1 MPVKSADIKPAFDP
15 NKPYTPIQKTDD
27 AKPTFDQNKPYVSL
41 KKKDN
46 SEDIGTGS
54 PKIVV
59 PSDLDPLSTS
69 KDNTPATQKAIPVNR
84 IKSGINPFDITSTY
98 QTQITM
104 PDGSPLRLNKNK
116 SDFGDPNY
124 IDDLQKRI
132 SEQKITP
139 DDIHNIADA
148 SGKSPATI
156 NAYVK
161 GGKQAAFAVENT
173 ENNGKDRDRIA
184 QVIDKFNHTYKG
196 NYNINEVLSSP
207 EKSAEFL
214 NSAKT
219 QPVKNMKDL
228 PLEEATK
235 TALPFISQKDLNLLE
250 DMVIR
255 QTVTDDKTKGVSKD
269 ETIKKIAQRT
279 NPKGYAQ
286 SVAASIPTVSSPND
300 IIGLAGN
307 AYDATFGTK
316 DKDDLLNTVKGEAEL
331 RYNDAIQKNAVDK
344 ISQGILTGKQ
354 DLYEQGQ
361 AELKTVD
368 DDAVYKY
375 PSLVK
380 QEIARRV
387 NETIGR
393 ESGQLID
400 SDTQNYTEKILGAS
414 PVDRARVMKQLGY
427 LDDPKTK
434 DLALSMIGHDDYFAD
449 ASYLGSVGSSFLEPF
464 KELGMS
470 VADITGFRNKRDIL
484 SDKKKDEMFP
494 KELAN
499 TKADFTLPL
508 IGEVRVRNVL
518 NTTANL
524 AGMAVIAAATEGAG
538 SELGLAAKASKS
550 LAAYTSFGLPSYDG
564 ALKDSYNFLDNDGAR
579 SLYATIT
586 AVTNA
591 EGGRFLDL
599 GKITR
604 IPGVSEVYSKMAQG
618 LSENSLTKKGV
629 RELLDEAKNPY
640 IEFALKYGKNVTKG
654 AATMAYFN
662 ISNNIERLAFGD
674 PSIKAEDVLPQA
686 GHAFIDGVTG
696 MSIMGAFGA
705 VADMRN
711 EKNTSYK
718 GFIYNMALNHDATA
732 DVFKQGLKDGTY
744 TQPEYNQKMQIL
756 NTAKVAKSAMDATQV
771 ENNVTFDENQKSVYV
786 ANKTA
791 AAVLKNKLENTP
803 KENESQRNE
812 LKGQIERLDQQ
823 NKDVLEGLKFTPT
836 LEPLYDLFEAEKEY
850 NKALEG
856 VNTGDVDLSKV
867 EAAKERIN
875 QAIEN
880 HEKVKSPKNKDAKSE
895 NTEVKTE
902 STQGENKEDL
912 ATTDSFTDTNK
923 KKALDDKANEIAVA
937 IYPGIGDAEYNKRG
951 RAKILNNPLEEVNDM
966 IGFYEKELIPKN
978 ESEKSPLLENSQKA
992 LINLKKLRDE
1002 YSEIQNQSIVDN
1014 NNKTKK
1020 INEENTK
1027 TFYENKNTEET
1038 KGENKEPLANTLNRV
1053 EPQLSEEQVGLLQ
1066 PVVDKVDKAELVNE
1080 KELNDAQNVL
1090 YEALDKN
1097 AGASHLIEPLILKL
1111 QDYEHTTKTETGT
1124 VTEKE
1129 PIEGTFAAKTKQEIK
1144 PALEQSAGSTATV
1157 TLPDGGVRKGKL
1169 NIKGGQYVLDMA
1181 DAPQVIIGEKA
1192 ITDRDL
1198 KLPSEEKVAEPIKF
1212 DKDGNVESV
1221 TFETRNGNLVSIEDP
1236 EKALDIAIQLQA
1248 DAIGTIPDAAFD
1260 KAYTT
1265 IEKET
1270 QVEVPVKDIL
1280 SQTKTEQDGKIN
1292 EKNAPEKESSQK
1304 NGESGEE
1311 GSNEKDDVVKQ
1322 GVDTT
1327 TGEEAP
1333 LIKHSVK
1340 LNEETGKYEVLTPKG
1355 FVVAIKNNEKEANEA
1370 KDRIDEPFNKEK
1382 PDEQNITNA
1391 PPTPPEKEVVKEFE
1405 KAGNNF
1411 SAITK
1416 ARTSELEAAKSMFD
1430 RESPTKW
1437 TEVHQNA
1444 MSDLQ
1449 ARYPDKTIYEGAK
1462 EQVAEQARNYDNGV
1476 DYNPTSKD
1484 IAVMQYL
1491 KAETESR
1498 IKKLNID
1505 TEDTIA
1511 MAAAS
1516 TQYDF
1521 LHDDLMNIAK
1531 ASQKREA
1538 GTAFG
1543 IRNRE
1548 VRLDYDSD
1556 AGLQA
1561 RRIQLIKE
1569 KGGEP
1574 LSGEE
1579 NAWTAEQWEKEKE
1592 LLQRENDLKQ
1602 QGMQETFDKEI
1613 AKLTKEYEDKLKTA
1627 GKKDIPKKE
1636 KTLSQSGKDLADKIR
1651 KLKSDKGTTNID
1663 VTFGLKDLAVEAVAQ
1678 LVEKG
1683 AKLVDAIAEVLKDAK
1698 YKGLSNNELTKHI
1711 IDGIDRQENRAVS
1724 FDKIKDF
1731 AENNS
1736 VDTVTS
1742 EMVGKGLITDYVNS
1756 YLGEEKPEDI
1766 LKKAAEDLKGAL
1778 PQLTEE
1784 KLREAYI
1791 KRGEFKQPTKKQLE
1805 NEHKKD
1811 LATLTR
1817 IAKLETDISDLKN
1830 KGEVYLDKGQ
1840 VTAAKAV
1847 DERIIEKERELKNEL
1862 NKQGKKFSATDKY
1875 AKSSY
1880 DSRAQ
1885 SHNDRLSNLSDKIAD
1900 KLDKGNLTDAHKSAL
1915 SVLKDALN
1923 KITIKLNPES
1933 KLDQSPVLEDGLN
1946 EVKKIKGRFELA
1958 ANKLDNISK
1967 LGEFKKDLQRI
1978 IDKFNSD
1985 KKETE
1990 QDIKLARAKDQL
2002 RTKNNET
2009 LRKIGAGEFEGKPI
2023 VTLTKSDKEL
2033 VKLQIEKNHIDS
2045 EFHKRGQK
2053 IRDANKSNF
2062 KKFLE
2067 ITRAAYVATLIYKF
2081 GTFAKVATAGLTRP
2095 TMEALT
2101 KLTGGKLFN
2110 LEFKDISVAAKR
2122 GGESN
2127 SWRSIQKSFEA
2138 QFAQRGEKK
2147 MAEIYNKA
2155 NEKSEQSALAYD
2167 KKANELLVI
2176 KKAGKEDSKEF
2187 KQGQK
2192 ELQKLQNKANVDLLD
2207 AANNILYQFIGGSSV
2222 KDALQALLYRSNK
2235 IEQMFGFM
2243 DSENIKGKNAKEMLQ
2258 NKIDNLN
2265 YLIGFIGRSHSAAKT
2280 FSARAS
2286 FAAGFVARMEAAMAN
2301 GEDIRGKFLEIAEES
2316 YMDWDRGKYQQ
2327 KNFVTDVMN
2336 SITNHLDNAFE
2347 DNPAWDKYAKAT
2359 GAFLKLDLP
2368 ITRVP
2373 VNILHEAVAEY
2384 TFGLIT
2390 SHIAAANEYR
2400 KARKEVAIN
2409 TDALPNSKEFKA
2421 ALKERMQGMDAKTA
2435 ATIARSYR
2443 KGVFGLGLYGTVAML
2458 GIMEF
2463 GGFHHKGEKKKKESE
2478 LGEGELNAGDI
2489 MLGKGKAA
2497 DLLAKI
2503 IEHTPAF
2510 YPALFGMNAANVY
2523 KDKVEGGETS
2533 WEAAYDAAYANLEAM
2548 QDAIPQ
2554 TKIINPLGIMADA
2567 KKAAINQIAPISS
2580 MDDVDEEGNMIKRKT
2595 MNVSDQIN
2603 LMRGK
2608 RGEVLSEENYKH
2620 VQRVNSDYKKA
2631 IKSLYQQNAPQTE
2644 IDETIK
2650 ERDEA
2655 IKEIRKLN
2663 TEQYELLKENKK

>member
-867 EAAKERIN
+867 EAAKEKIN
-875 QAIEN
+875 QAIEK
-880 HEKVKSPKNKDAKSE
+880 HEKVKSPQNKDAKSE
-895 NTEVKTE
+895 NAEVKTE
-902 STQGENKEDL
+902 S
-912 ATTDSFTDTNK
+912 
-923 KKALDDKANEIAVA
+923 
-937 IYPGIGDAEYNKRG
+937 
-951 RAKILNNPLEEVNDM
+951 
-966 IGFYEKELIPKN
+966 
-978 ESEKSPLLENSQKA
+978 
-992 LINLKKLRDE
+992 
-1002 YSEIQNQSIVDN
+1002 
-1014 NNKTKK
+1014 
-1020 INEENTK
+1020 
-1027 TFYENKNTEET
+1027 T
-1038 KGENKEPLANTLNRV
+1038 KGENKEPLANTLNRA
-1053 EPQLSEEQVGLLQ
+1053 EPQLSEEQVGPLQ
-1066 PVVDKVDKAELVNE
+1066 PVVDKVDKAEPINE